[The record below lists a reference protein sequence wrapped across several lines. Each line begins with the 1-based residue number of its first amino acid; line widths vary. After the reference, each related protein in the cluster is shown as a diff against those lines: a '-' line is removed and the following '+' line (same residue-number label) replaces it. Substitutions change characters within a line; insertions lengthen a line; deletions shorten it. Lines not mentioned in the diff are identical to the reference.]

1 MIAGPHSS
9 ILDFASDDSWICS
22 NTKQESWEL
31 PEFVPKNWNKAIRLG
46 DIGILPWRASKE
58 DISRKLAAAYPG
70 KVRAGLVGA
79 DPLMTALG
87 RPNREQIVTT
97 RPTTATTLEALEL
110 TNGETLDD
118 ILKRG
123 VQNLLAGPSATEPK
137 LIHRLYE
144 KALSREPTRAELQ
157 SAREMIGKPAQ
168 PAGVEDFLWAITMLP
183 DFQLIY

>member
-31 PEFVPKNWNKAIRLG
+31 PEFVPRDWNKAIRLG
-46 DIGILPWRASKE
+46 DIGMLPWRASK
-58 DISRKLAAAYPG
+58 DHLAGKLAAAYPG
-70 KVRAGLVGA
+70 KVRAALVGA

-97 RPTTATTLEALEL
+97 RPTAATTLEALEL

-123 VQNLLAGPSATEPK
+123 VQNLLASPRAAEPK
-137 LIHRLYE
+137 LIQNLYE
-144 KALSREPTRAELQ
+144 RALGRPPTGPELQ
-157 SAREMIGKPAQ
+157 SAREMIGRPAQ
-168 PAGVEDFLWAITMLP
+168 PAGVEDLLWAITMLP